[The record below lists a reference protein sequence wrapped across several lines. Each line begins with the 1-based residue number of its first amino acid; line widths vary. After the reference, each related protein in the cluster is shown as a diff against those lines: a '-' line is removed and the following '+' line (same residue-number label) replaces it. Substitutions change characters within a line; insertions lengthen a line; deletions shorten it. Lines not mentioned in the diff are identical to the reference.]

1 MVLATHSRPIHP
13 PQAAAPRPRLA
24 MKSVRIAVLVVPF
37 LAGILRAEP
46 PTLLYLTQQPV
57 QPGKQVD
64 IMLYGANLTGSTS
77 LWTSFPASAALTPG
91 IDGNNTKPDSVYY
104 RLTVPSDAPLGVGA
118 VRLVTPEG
126 VSNLKLLLLDDL
138 PTALKNGTNKSLAAA
153 QAITVPIAVEGACDA
168 ESSDFYKF
176 SAAAGQVL
184 TIEVYA
190 RRLGSPVD
198 PTLRVLAA
206 DGRELA
212 FSDDEP
218 LTGVDSQ
225 LRYAFKSAGD
235 YYLEVRDVRYQGSPI
250 HRYRLRVGDFPL
262 ATSPFPLAVQ
272 KGTNA
277 KIELATQDGGNAE
290 QQVSVP
296 AEVPGNRL
304 NVTVPPRGGQSA
316 GWTSVLVSDVPEQ
329 PEHEPNDTAAQATPV
344 TVPGGIDGRFAAAN
358 DADFY
363 QFEAKQGQKLVFA
376 GQTRS
381 LGSAADLFIR
391 LYNAEGGVI
400 GEVED
405 TGTEEGSL
413 TSTIP
418 ADGVYRLRVED
429 VHHRGG
435 PAATYR
441 ILVSPYQAGFTLA
454 AAAEKVDAPQKG
466 VFVVK
471 VTATRRDY
479 NGLITLAVEG
489 VDGCTL
495 RHNIIPEGKP
505 DTTLNVTLPD
515 SLPGGQLAALRIVG
529 TAKAGETEFRAQ
541 ASTLVAMRTA
551 LAGLPFPPAQLD
563 GSLALGVGPVFPAFF
578 QLTATTLNI
587 PLATSG
593 ATAKV
598 NVQVA
603 RTNGFDDKVD
613 LAIEGLPGPA
623 SFKPAAIEKAKPDAS
638 LEITSPS
645 AIPPGKHAIKLVGS
659 ATFKNQP
666 QKFVFDKL
674 TVEGPPIAVAVA
686 PAGPVNPGKTQK
698 ALLSFI
704 GQVAPIAPPAVYQ
717 SGVVRGAEGPR
728 APQWPGFEADNKA
741 TGFSGLDKA
750 PGDDRVTTRLP
761 IASDGDYT
769 CTFWLFNSRDLA
781 QPNSP
786 ALSGYVFSRA
796 GTPTA
801 ANAQPGDHVGIG
813 GVESSPRDKLFF
825 YNGQTLAVGRTPL
838 AINAWH
844 HLAIVRAG
852 ESLKVYLDGDVNPEI
867 QTTAAKN
874 FGSSEICLGTRSD
887 GYGPFQG
894 RLDEVAFF
902 DAPLAAEQV
911 QAHFAAA
918 KKEAARDAVLKDGP
932 LAYWK
937 LDEAEGLLAHS
948 VAPPRKRLVS
958 LAWKNLPAGLS
969 APRQVL
975 LAAGQDK
982 IDVDLV
988 AADNAAVGKI
998 ENLSVAAT
1006 TAVGVDDFTAESAA
1020 AVLEVAKP

>member
-1 MVLATHSRPIHP
+1 
-13 PQAAAPRPRLA
+13 
-24 MKSVRIAVLVVPF
+24 MKSVRITVLAIAFSAVSVV
-37 LAGILRAEP
+37 RAEP
-46 PTLLYLTQQPV
+46 PAISYLGPQAL
-57 QPGKQVD
+57 QPGKPVD
-64 IMLYGANLTGSTS
+64 VVLYGTNLTGSTS
-77 LWTSFPASAALTPG
+77 VWTSFPASAELTPG
-91 IDGNNTKPDSVYY
+91 VEGNNTKPDKVSY
-104 RLTVPSDAPLGVGA
+104 RLTVPSDAPLGLGA
-118 VRLVTPEG
+118 VRVVTPEG

-138 PTALKNGTNKSLAAA
+138 PSSVENGTNKTLASA
-153 QAITVPIAVEGACDA
+153 QAITVPTAVEGACEP

-176 SAAAGQVL
+176 SAVAGQVL
-184 TIEVYA
+184 SIEVYA

-235 YYLEVRDVRYQGSPI
+235 YYLEVRDVRYQGSAN
-250 HRYRLRVGDFPL
+250 HRYRLRIGDFPL
-262 ATSPFPLAVQ
+262 ATSPFPLAIQ

-277 KIELATQDGGNAE
+277 KLELARQDGAAAE
-290 QQVSVP
+290 QQVNVP
-296 AEVPGNRL
+296 ADVPGNRL
-304 NVTVPPRGGQSA
+304 DVTLPARAGQSA

-329 PEHEPNDTAAQATPV
+329 LEREPNDAPPQATIV
-344 TVPGGIDGRFAAAN
+344 TVPGAIDGRFAAAN
-358 DADFY
+358 DRDFY
-363 QFEAKQGQKLVFA
+363 QFEAKQGQKLVFT

-405 TGTEEGSL
+405 SGTEEGSL
-413 TSTIP
+413 TATLP
-418 ADGVYRLRVED
+418 ADGMYRLRVED

-435 PAATYR
+435 PAANYR
-441 ILVSPYQAGFTLA
+441 ILVSPYQAGFSLA

-466 VFVVK
+466 VFIVK

-479 NGLITLAVEG
+479 NGPITLGIEG

-515 SLPGGQLAALRIVG
+515 SLPAGRLAALRIVG
-529 TAKAGETEFRAQ
+529 TAKIGDTEVRVQ
-541 ASTLVAMRTA
+541 ASTLGAMRVA

-563 GSLALGVGPVFPAFF
+563 GSLALGVGPVFPVFF

-587 PLATSG
+587 PLAKSG
-593 ATAKV
+593 ATAKL

-603 RTNGFDDKVD
+603 RTSGFDDKVD

-623 SFKPAAIEKAKPDAS
+623 TSKPAAIEKGKPDAS
-638 LEITSPS
+638 LEVTSPS
-645 AIPPGKHAIKLVGS
+645 AIPPGKHVVRLVGT
-659 ATFKNQP
+659 ATYKNQP
-666 QKFVFDKL
+666 QKFVFDKV
-674 TVEGPPIAVAVA
+674 TIEGPPIAVAIA
-686 PAGPVNPGKTQK
+686 AAGPLNPGKSQK
-698 ALLSFI
+698 ALLSFV
-704 GQVAPIAPPAVYQ
+704 GQVAPTAPTAIYQ

-728 APQWPGFEADNKA
+728 APQWPGFEADNKG

-750 PGDDRVTTRLP
+750 PGDDRLTARLP
-761 IASDGDYT
+761 VASDGDYS
-769 CTFWLFNSRDLA
+769 CAFWLFNSRDLA

-796 GTPTA
+796 GSPTA
-801 ANAQPGDHVGIG
+801 ANAQPGDHLGIG
-813 GVESSPRDKLFF
+813 GLESSPRDKLFF
-825 YNGQTLAVGRTPL
+825 YNGQTLIAGRTTL
-838 AINAWH
+838 NLNAWH
-844 HLAIVRAG
+844 HVAIVRAG
-852 ESLKVYLDGDVNPEI
+852 DSLKVHLDGDANPEI
-867 QTTAAKN
+867 QVTAAKTFASN
-874 FGSSEICLGTRSD
+874 EICLGTRSD
-887 GYGPFQG
+887 GFSPFQG
-894 RLDEVAFF
+894 RLDEIAFF
-902 DAPLAAEQV
+902 DAPLSAEQI

-918 KKEAARDAVLKDGP
+918 KKAAARDAVLKDGP

-937 LDEAEGLLAHS
+937 LDEAEGLLAQS
-948 VAPPRKRLVS
+948 SAPARKRLVS

-969 APRQVL
+969 APREVL

-982 IDVDLV
+982 IEVQLT
-988 AADNAAVGKI
+988 AAENAPIGKI
-998 ENLSVAAT
+998 ENRVVAAT
-1006 TAVGVDDFTAESAA
+1006 TPVGTEEFTAESVG